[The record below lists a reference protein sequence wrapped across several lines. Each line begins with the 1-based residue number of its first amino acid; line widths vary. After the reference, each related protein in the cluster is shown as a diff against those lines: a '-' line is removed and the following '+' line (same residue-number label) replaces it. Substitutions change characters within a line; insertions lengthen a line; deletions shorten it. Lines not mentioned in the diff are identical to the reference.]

1 MIETLAIEIAASL
14 PQLAGY
20 IEQLE
25 NRRVAEGIRPVR
37 AASTTDSAQQPRA
50 GKIIRA
56 GPTEYDAQNPSA
68 SRKGDEPPSL
78 KPGRTSIFYA
88 ECNDEIK
95 TDAPSHI
102 HPPVRGPQ
110 PSSVYHMLFQMYSLR
125 PIHSLPRVFQDWIQ
139 DRIVWM
145 ENISDEEDLVRLQD
159 MMQKRPGDGF
169 LENEG

>member
-1 MIETLAIEIAASL
+1 MIETLAIEIAGSL

-20 IEQLE
+20 IEQVE
-25 NRRVAEGIRPVR
+25 NRRVAEGILPVR
-37 AASTTDSAQQPRA
+37 ATSKICAGTTGYAAHDPST
-50 GKIIRA
+50 
-56 GPTEYDAQNPSA
+56 
-68 SRKGDEPPSL
+68 SRKGDEAPSL
-78 KPGRTSIFYA
+78 RPGRTSIFYA

-125 PIHSLPRVFQDWIQ
+125 PIHSLPRAFQDWIQ

-145 ENISDEEDLVRLQD
+145 ESISDEEDLVRLQD